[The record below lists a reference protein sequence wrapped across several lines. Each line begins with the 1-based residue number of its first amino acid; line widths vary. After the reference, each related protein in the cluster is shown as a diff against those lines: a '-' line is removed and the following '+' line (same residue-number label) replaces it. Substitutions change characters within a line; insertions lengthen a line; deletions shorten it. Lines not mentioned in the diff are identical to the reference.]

1 VRFVSCNSV
10 SHLHVI
16 VDGPISLKWPSSLST
31 WESFNPEDV
40 KTGIPT
46 TITKQ
51 MEAGKL
57 FLHSDLNPI
66 AIAKEQ
72 IKGTMVERYLIW
84 LSEEKKKTW
93 TYKNPTTT
101 VPRERKWVLVLE
113 TKKYPSFLFQ
123 ISLSNTFMSSSV
135 IISALNYKPKFYF
148 CGTNLICS
156 DWYEQRR
163 NYYCCYFLE

>member
-1 VRFVSCNSV
+1 VRFFSSNNV

-16 VDGPISLKWPSSLST
+16 VDGSITLKWPSSLST

-66 AIAKEQ
+66 AIAKDQ

-101 VPRERKWVLVLE
+101 VPRERAGFGAGDKE
-113 TKKYPSFLFQ
+113 IP
-123 ISLSNTFMSSSV
+123 
-135 IISALNYKPKFYF
+135 IISFSAF
-148 CGTNLICS
+148 LIKHLYVFISHHLCS
-156 DWYEQRR
+156 K
-163 NYYCCYFLE
+163 L